1 MSREVFQE
9 FNVGLGGATAV
20 RPLGKGK
27 DMTGKDRVEQ
37 LVKTIDRAITQAEDL
52 GMAHAVRVLM
62 VARLEVDL
70 SEIANE
76 SKPDGQPRLPA

>member
-1 MSREVFQE
+1 MSREAFQE
-9 FNVGLGGATAV
+9 FNVELGGAAAV
-20 RPLGKGK
+20 RRPGKGK
-27 DMTGKDRVEQ
+27 DMTGKDRVEL

-70 SEIANE
+70 SEIASE
-76 SKPDGQPRLPA
+76 RKPDVGAT

>member
-1 MSREVFQE
+1 MSRADFQE
-9 FNVGLGGATAV
+9 FEVELGGSNRV
-20 RPLGKGK
+20 RPLVKGT

-52 GMAHAVRVLM
+52 GMMHAVRVLM

-70 SEIANE
+70 SEIASE
-76 SKPDGQPRLPA
+76 TKPDVGAA

>member
-1 MSREVFQE
+1 
-9 FNVGLGGATAV
+9 
-20 RPLGKGK
+20 
-27 DMTGKDRVEQ
+27 MTGKDRVEL

-70 SEIANE
+70 SEIASE
-76 SKPDGQPRLPA
+76 RKPDVGAT